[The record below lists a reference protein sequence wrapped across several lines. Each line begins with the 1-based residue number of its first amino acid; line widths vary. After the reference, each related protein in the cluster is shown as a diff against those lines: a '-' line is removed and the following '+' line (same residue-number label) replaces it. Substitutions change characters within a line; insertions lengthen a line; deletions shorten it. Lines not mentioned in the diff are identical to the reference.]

1 MRKEDGSTMDALPPP
16 APARF
21 GPARVGPDAYPID
34 RSAPLGGPF
43 DADDLA
49 RLQVRAHHVEVGEE
63 LRLIPW
69 HAQDLD
75 RRALGE
81 VARRQRAGDAM
92 GAAAL
97 LELIH
102 CDPRSHDHQADT
114 ELAAAQGAVAGL
126 PIAARLASLGS
137 AASKAAAS
145 HAHAPAA
152 EASRHNAAT
161 TPRRTLR
168 LREDDLR
175 APPAPP
181 EDRPP
186 LLCGRAVWNGARVR
200 LSWDDDHDTV
210 NANWLVPPPRADGA
224 PSLRGRYEA
233 LAHAALRLARRM
245 PTVLWLPG
253 TRALREARQALEQ
266 AEVAA
271 DAPPHLVLGAGMEA
285 IDDWNARGLPQ
296 TAAGPAAAL
305 VAAAPPPDEATLDG
319 SFAALCS
326 QLGDPRRDRVARL
339 LIGIDLRPDRTL
351 VVREI
356 ARADRALAAARNP
369 IVAIDELTRFF
380 APESAS

>member
-1 MRKEDGSTMDALPPP
+1 MRKENGSTMDALPRP
-16 APARF
+16 APGRY
-21 GPARVGPDAYPID
+21 GPARVGPDADPID
-34 RSAPLGGPF
+34 RSAPVGGPF

-49 RLQVRAHHVEVGEE
+49 HLQVRAHHIEVGEE
-63 LRLIPW
+63 PPLIPW
-69 HAQDLD
+69 HAHDLD
-75 RRALGE
+75 LRALGE
-81 VARRQRAGDAM
+81 VARRQRAGDAP

-102 CDPRSHDHQADT
+102 RDPRCHDAQAAI
-114 ELAAAQGAVAGL
+114 ELAAAQGALAGL
-126 PIAARLASLGS
+126 PIASRLARLGS

-145 HAHAPAA
+145 QAPTPVAA
-152 EASRHNAAT
+152 ASGQDAAT

-175 APPAPP
+175 APPVQP

-200 LSWDDDHDTV
+200 LSWDDGHDTV
-210 NANWLVPPPRADGA
+210 NANWLVPPPREDGG

-233 LAHAALRLARRM
+233 FAHAALRLARRM

-253 TRALREARQALEQ
+253 SGALREARQALEL
-266 AEVAA
+266 AETGGG
-271 DAPPHLVLGAGMEA
+271 APPHLVLGAGMDA
-285 IDDWNARGLPQ
+285 IDEWNARGLPQ

-356 ARADRALAAARNP
+356 ERADRALAAARNP
-369 IVAIDELTRFF
+369 IVTIDEIAQFL
-380 APESAS
+380 APEPTP